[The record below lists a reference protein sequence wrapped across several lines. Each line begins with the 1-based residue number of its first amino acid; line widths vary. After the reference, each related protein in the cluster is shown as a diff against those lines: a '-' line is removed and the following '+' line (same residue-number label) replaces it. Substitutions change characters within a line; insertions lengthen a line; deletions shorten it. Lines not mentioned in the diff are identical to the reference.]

1 MIGELLAL
9 IGATLVLLSAIGV
22 VRFTDALARLHALA
36 KASTLGVL
44 LLIAGAAANLH
55 DLNDVTSAVLA
66 GVLHLLAS
74 PPASKGCC
82 STPSTPAR
90 PWPASSPP
98 RATAASTAR
107 SCSSTPVAPSR
118 CSRMSSRS
126 SEYPEDRDQG
136 SKVKLGVIV
145 DL

>member
-22 VRFTDALARLHALA
+22 MRFPDALARLHALA

-74 PPASKGCC
+74 PPASNMV
-82 STPSTPAR
+82 S
-90 PWPASSPP
+90 
-98 RATAASTAR
+98 RATYLAQGLRGPSVDER
-107 SCSSTPVAPSR
+107 SGHEP
-118 CSRMSSRS
+118 
-126 SEYPEDRDQG
+126 
-136 SKVKLGVIV
+136 
-145 DL
+145 